1 MSQSTNQRIRNRKLF
16 EAAQQGKKSDF
27 TDITS
32 EDQVFDATD
41 PAGNTV
47 LHVASMTGQEDV
59 AKMLCTKRPSLIVT
73 KNKAGNTPLHYA
85 LKTERYINITALRK
99 ERDDSLFME
108 LMKVL
113 KEKVPYDPEH
123 GGAMGLEANEAGESL
138 LFLAADRGLLESVKR
153 LIEFRVELDFKG
165 PNGWTALHAA
175 VFRRNREIAEELLKC
190 KPELN
195 NKGDD
200 SGNTPLHYAVANHDS
215 KMMELLLKSDDAAP
229 DDGQSIAYH
238 GNDDGHTPLHVAAS
252 CGYKSMVKA
261 IVHRHPG
268 CVTLTDKKGRTVLHL
283 AVQLDHLVVV
293 KHILKHP
300 EFAGLI
306 NDRDCD
312 GNTALHLAALL
323 DNHFMVLMLSTM
335 DRHKMDPSPLNK
347 AGRTPRDILDPGDLK
362 STLARFAGIN
372 NPLRFLFIEAGG
384 HHGPRLCDLSKKL
397 NSERLA
403 TAKANG
409 SNGQSEADN
418 DDGGKEGKAS
428 MLEKLASNLLL
439 VATLIITVT
448 FAAIITMPGGFE
460 NDQNNTTTNTTN
472 NGYGGTALLA
482 RRRAFQ
488 AFVLT
493 DMLAFLLAFRAPL
506 RLIWTALMMGVES
519 LVDDIRFAQ
528 WMVQTALVAMTLEFG
543 TGAYSV
549 LARHCNWI
557 AEVVLGVVCFY
568 TLPPFMEL
576 LPSLLG
582 KSQEALRALGLAYQ
596 TGRKRCAK
604 MFSKRA

>member
-1 MSQSTNQRIRNRKLF
+1 MSQSTNQRIRNRKFF
-16 EAAQQGKKSDF
+16 EAAQQGKTSDF

-32 EDQVFDATD
+32 EDVLFDATD

-47 LHVASMTGQEDV
+47 LHVASMTGQEAV
-59 AKMLCTKRPSLIVT
+59 AKMLCRKRPSLIVT
-73 KNKAGNTPLHYA
+73 KNQAGNTPLHYA
-85 LKTERYINITALRK
+85 LKTERYINITALRR

-108 LMKVL
+108 LMKFLEEMV
-113 KEKVPYDPEH
+113 YDDPEH
-123 GGAMGLEANEAGESL
+123 GATMRLDANEAGESP

-153 LIEFRVELDFKG
+153 LIECRVELDFKG

-175 VFRRNREIAEELLKC
+175 VFRKNIEIAKELLKC

-200 SGNTPLHYAVANHDS
+200 SGNTPLHYAVANNDS
-215 KMMELLLKSDDAAP
+215 KMMEVLLDFDDEAP
-229 DDGQSIAYH
+229 DDVQSIAYH
-238 GNDDGHTPLHVAAS
+238 GNDDGHTPLHVAAA
-252 CGYKSMVKA
+252 CGYESMVKA
-261 IVHRHPG
+261 IVYRHPG

-283 AVQLDHLVVV
+283 AVQLNRVVV
-293 KHILKHP
+293 VEHILKHP

-312 GNTALHLAALL
+312 GNHPLHLACLL
-323 DNHFMVLMLSTM
+323 NNHSMFHKLMGTNQY
-335 DRHKMDPSPLNK
+335 KMDLWPMNK
-347 AGRTPRDILDPGDLK
+347 AGRTDLPHPWDLT
-362 STLARFAGIN
+362 STVARFLGIYK
-372 NPLRFLFIEAGG
+372 LLGSLLIKEDG
-384 HHGPRLCDLSKKL
+384 HDGPRLCDLSKEL

-403 TAKANG
+403 TTTMKPKANG
-409 SNGQSEADN
+409 SNGQSEAD
-418 DDGGKEGKAS
+418 

-460 NDQNNTTTNTTN
+460 NDQNNTTTN

-493 DMLAFLLAFRAPL
+493 DMLAFLLAFRAAL
-506 RLIWTALMMGVES
+506 RLIWTALMMGVDS
-519 LVDDIRFAQ
+519 LVDEIRFAQ
-528 WMVQTALVAMTLEFG
+528 WMVQTALVAMTLAFG

-557 AEVVLGVVCFY
+557 AEVVLCIVCFF
-568 TLPPFMEL
+568 TFQPFMWLEL
-576 LPSLLG
+576 RLL
-582 KSQEALRALGLAYQ
+582 LWLIGLVLDLQA
-596 TGRKRCAK
+596 GL
-604 MFSKRA
+604 